1 MGVSICSHICMFTK
15 YLCANS
21 NRVEVDE
28 HKDDLR
34 FAFGERGPHDP
45 HGLAC
50 RDYKLIRLVK
60 CFVILLSKII
70 EQRYIMPAALL
81 PDPVYTRKFDSF
93 ACFEI
98 PLAFYCESDPVIKS
112 TKSQINEGLFISC
125 IVPCGLSHTC
135 KAHAQG

>member
-1 MGVSICSHICMFTK
+1 MFTK

-70 EQRYIMPAALL
+70 EQRYAGC
-81 PDPVYTRKFDSF
+81 PVVARPGVYSK
-93 ACFEI
+93 I
-98 PLAFYCESDPVIKS
+98 
-112 TKSQINEGLFISC
+112 
-125 IVPCGLSHTC
+125 
-135 KAHAQG
+135 